1 MDSMKEECGVVG
13 VIGDAEAANL
23 VYLGL
28 YALQHR
34 GQEACGI
41 VTASPETPEGTPAP
55 DGRFY
60 DHKSFGL
67 VSDGIDRDILSELPG
82 TSGIGHVRYS
92 TYGGRLFQNVQP
104 FFFRTSIGRLAIA
117 HNGNL
122 TNATA
127 IRRELEIAGSIFQST
142 SDTEVFMHLIARS
155 QKQNLRERIAEA
167 MAQVKGAYSLVVLSK
182 DRLFA
187 IRDPFGFRPLV
198 LGRRGNAH
206 IVASETCVFDLIE
219 AEFLREVEPGEIVEI
234 DVTQKISSYYPLQKR
249 KSAYCSFE
257 PIYFARPDSRL
268 FGSDEM
274 YYLRRQIGHRL
285 FKEAP
290 AKDAAIVIAIPD
302 SGLPMAYGYAEAS
315 RLPFEMG
322 LIRNHYVGRTFIEPS
337 QAIRDFGV
345 RLKLN
350 PVKRVLKDRS
360 VVVVDDSIVRGTTAA
375 KIIKMLR
382 RAGASKIHF
391 RIGSP
396 PITDPCYFGID
407 TPEKSSLL
415 ASRMTV
421 EEIRQ
426 FVGADTLAFLSL
438 EGLKQA
444 LGEGSQKSFCY
455 ACFTGVYPEE
465 TPPEKA
471 T

>member
-1 MDSMKEECGVVG
+1 
-13 VIGDAEAANL
+13 
-23 VYLGL
+23 
-28 YALQHR
+28 
-34 GQEACGI
+34 
-41 VTASPETPEGTPAP
+41 
-55 DGRFY
+55 
-60 DHKSFGL
+60 
-67 VSDGIDRDILSELPG
+67 
-82 TSGIGHVRYS
+82 
-92 TYGGRLFQNVQP
+92 
-104 FFFRTSIGRLAIA
+104 
-117 HNGNL
+117 
-122 TNATA
+122 
-127 IRRELEIAGSIFQST
+127 
-142 SDTEVFMHLIARS
+142 
-155 QKQNLRERIAEA
+155 
-167 MAQVKGAYSLVVLSK
+167 
-182 DRLFA
+182 
-187 IRDPFGFRPLV
+187 
-198 LGRRGNAH
+198 
-206 IVASETCVFDLIE
+206 
-219 AEFLREVEPGEIVEI
+219 
-234 DVTQKISSYYPLQKR
+234 
-249 KSAYCSFE
+249 
-257 PIYFARPDSRL
+257 
-268 FGSDEM
+268 M